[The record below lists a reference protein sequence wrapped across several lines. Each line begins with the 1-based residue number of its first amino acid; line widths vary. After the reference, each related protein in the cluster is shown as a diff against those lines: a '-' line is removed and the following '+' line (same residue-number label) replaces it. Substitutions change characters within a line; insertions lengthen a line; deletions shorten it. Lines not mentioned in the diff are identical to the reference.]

1 MNEIEAKMKVPD
13 FDAIR
18 RHLKSAGAKPSGDRM
33 ETNIFFDTPSA
44 SLRRADKGLRLR
56 THRDMKTGR
65 REYVVTFKGPR
76 QPGKLKVRQ
85 EIEFK
90 VSDPAPVTAAF
101 AALGFE
107 ISISFQKHR
116 RTWTLD
122 KCEIA
127 LDDLPCL
134 GTFVEIEGPTAAAV
148 MRVRKLL
155 YLNKEPL
162 ISDSY
167 ASMMSRYLK
176 RIKSSKREGTKNA
189 KKDKK

>member
-13 FDAIR
+13 FDAVR
-18 RHLKSAGAKPSGDRM
+18 RRLKSAGAKPSGDRQ
-33 ETNIFFDTPSA
+33 ETNVFFDTAKS

-65 REYVVTFKGPR
+65 CEFVVTFKGPR

-85 EIEFK
+85 EIEFN

-101 AALGFE
+101 VALGFE
-107 ISISFQKHR
+107 ISISFQKRR

-127 LDDLPCL
+127 LDELPFL

-148 MRVRKLL
+148 MHVRKLL
-155 YLNKEPL
+155 DLNKEPL

-167 ASMMSRYLK
+167 ASMMSHYLK
-176 RIKSSKREGTKNA
+176 IKRKEG
-189 KKDKK
+189 